1 MNCFEITFSNFLN
14 NLSHALYVIKINRR
28 TLHEKEKNCRTFTI
42 GTLFEILCTTQ
53 DRERSKVADFES
65 KQSTFGSKSPMTW
78 KVHDGP
84 YV

>member
-42 GTLFEILCTTQ
+42 GTLFEKLCTTPVRGSPIVNGRKWPISSLSSRHL
-53 DRERSKVADFES
+53 D
-65 KQSTFGSKSPMTW
+65 QSRL
-78 KVHDGP
+78 
-84 YV
+84 